1 MRIIVSQISNSL
13 NIWVT
18 NVLGTE
24 LHYLGKALT
33 YIPKSSFSTY
43 FPVEEKAVEAQVQ
56 IACI

>member
-43 FPVEEKAVEAQVQ
+43 FPVEEKAVEAQVLGK
-56 IACI
+56 